1 MSETEYRLG
10 APHIDQDNRIRLQSP
25 LLLTAPAV
33 TGTLSLGQTLTCA
46 LGTYRVGAVVSGEVF
61 RWYRNGLPIAGAT
74 ATTYVIAAADIN
86 QRIRCRVSVNYAG
99 FWKRWFSNTVIP
111 L

>member
-1 MSETEYRLG
+1 MAETEYRLG
-10 APHIDQDNRIRLQSP
+10 TPHIGQENRIRLQNP
-25 LLLTAPAV
+25 LLLTSPAV

-46 LGTYRVGAVVSGEVF
+46 LGTYRVGAVVTGEVF
-61 RWYRNGLPIAGAT
+61 QWYRNGLPISGAT
-74 ATTYVIAAADIN
+74 ANTRVIAAADIN
-86 QRIRCRVSVNYAG
+86 QRIRCRVSVNRSG